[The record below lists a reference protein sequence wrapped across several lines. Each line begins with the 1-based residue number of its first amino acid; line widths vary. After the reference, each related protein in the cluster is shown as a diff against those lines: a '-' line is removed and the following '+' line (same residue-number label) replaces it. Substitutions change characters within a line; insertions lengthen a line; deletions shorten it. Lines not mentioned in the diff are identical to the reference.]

1 NFCLIPVVPFDLEG
15 ERGFLNALKQRL
27 LKSNHAVILVAEG
40 AGQNYFEN
48 LEKRYDASGNEKLHD
63 IGLFLKD
70 KIKEYLA
77 KENIPTSIKYIDP
90 SYIIRSTEPTPNDSI
105 FCLQLAQR
113 AVHAGMAGK
122 SDIVIGYYNGEFIHL
137 PVEVAVSKR
146 KVLDPEG
153 EVWLSVLEA
162 TGQPMSFKN

>member
-1 NFCLIPVVPFDLEG
+1 
-15 ERGFLNALKQRL
+15 
-27 LKSNHAVILVAEG
+27 
-40 AGQNYFEN
+40 
-48 LEKRYDASGNEKLHD
+48 
-63 IGLFLKD
+63 
-70 KIKEYLA
+70 
-77 KENIPTSIKYIDP
+77 
-90 SYIIRSTEPTPNDSI
+90 
-105 FCLQLAQR
+105 
-113 AVHAGMAGK
+113 MAGK